1 MRRPLVS
8 LIIPVLDEEENVE
21 RAYRAVADEIE
32 GLAAEYEFEIIFTDN
47 HSRDRTPAILQEIAH
62 RDSRIRVIRF
72 SRNFGY
78 QRSLFVG
85 YLNAAGACAI
95 QLDCDLQDPPSLIPE
110 MLRNWRAGYAV
121 VYGVRRS
128 RQEGWLITRLR
139 HLFYWAIRSLSEDD
153 LPTDAGDFR
162 LVDRR
167 VLDELHFVDD
177 ATPYLRGLFSSLG
190 FSQIGIPYDRAGRE
204 AGRSKFSF
212 LKLVQLSLDGVV
224 NHSLV
229 PLRVASLTGL
239 LVALAT
245 LAAIGVYLVGRLVF
259 GQDWPAGFA
268 TTTML
273 LLLSITLNATFL
285 GVIGEYLGRIYL
297 QTKRRPLAVVEQS
310 LNIPCVQLGAT
321 GGQPQRVMER
331 AVAAPAEPPVLPL
344 GQRRQ
349 A

>member
-8 LIIPVLDEEENVE
+8 LLIPVLDEEENLE
-21 RAYRAVADEIE
+21 RAYRAVASEIE
-32 GLAAEYEFEIIFTDN
+32 GLATEYEFEIIFTDN
-47 HSRDRTPAILQEIAH
+47 HSRDRTPEILRELAH
-62 RDSRIRVIRF
+62 RDPRIRVIRF

-78 QRSLFVG
+78 QRSIFVG
-85 YLNAAGACAI
+85 YLNAAGDCAI
-95 QLDCDLQDPPSLIPE
+95 QLDCDLQDPPSLVPE

-139 HLFYWAIRSLSEDD
+139 RLFYSIIRSLSEDD

-162 LVDRR
+162 LVDRC
-167 VLDELHFVDD
+167 VLDELHLVDD
-177 ATPYLRGLFSSLG
+177 ATPYLRGLISSLG
-190 FSQIGIPYDRAGRE
+190 FRQIGLPYDREARA

-212 LKLVQLSLDGVV
+212 MKLVQLSLDGVV

-239 LVALAT
+239 LVALGT
-245 LAAIGVYLVGRLVF
+245 LVAIGVYLIGRLVF

-273 LLLSITLNATFL
+273 ILLSITLNATFL
-285 GVIGEYLGRIYL
+285 GIIGEYLGRIYL
-297 QTKRRPLAVVEQS
+297 QTKRRPLAVVEQA
-310 LNIPCVQLGAT
+310 LNVSEVQLGAT
-321 GGQPQRVMER
+321 GGPTRRVRER
-331 AVAAPAEPPVLPL
+331 SAEPPALPV

>member
-8 LIIPVLDEEENVE
+8 LIIPVLDEEENAE
-21 RAYRAVADEIE
+21 RAYRAVASEIE
-32 GLAAEYEFEIIFTDN
+32 RLTAEYEFEIIFTDN
-47 HSRDRTPAILQEIAH
+47 HSRDRTPEILREICQSDP
-62 RDSRIRVIRF
+62 RVRVIRF

-110 MLRNWRAGYAV
+110 MLEAWRAGYAV

-128 RQEGWLITRLR
+128 RQEGWLITCLR
-139 HLFYWAIRSLSEDD
+139 RVFYRTIAALSEDD
-153 LPTDAGDFR
+153 LPADAGDFR

-167 VLDELHFVDD
+167 VLDELHLVDD

-190 FSQIGIPYDRAGRE
+190 FRQIGIPYDRAARA

-212 LKLVQLSLDGVV
+212 AKLVQLSLDGVV
-224 NHSLV
+224 NHSLI

-239 LVALAT
+239 LVALGT
-245 LAAIGVYLVGRLVF
+245 LGAIGVYFVGRLVF

-273 LLLSITLNATFL
+273 ILLSITLNATFL
-285 GVIGEYLGRIYL
+285 GIIGEYLGRIYQ
-297 QTKRRPLAVVEQS
+297 QTKRRPLAVIEQTV
-310 LNIPCVQLGAT
+310 NVAEVQLGAT
-321 GGQPQRVMER
+321 GGRTPRLTARDVAEP
-331 AVAAPAEPPVLPL
+331 AAPPARPL